1 MKRVLC
7 VILATALVHDVCT
20 AAEGPSYTAD
30 GKMLPFSGYRE
41 WIFLSS
47 GLDMTYSAPEAA
59 AAAPSHSTFGNIFV
73 NPESYRV
80 FMVTGKWPDK
90 TTLIIEVRD
99 AVTEGSINKGG
110 LYQTEFRG
118 LEVHVKDEKRFPD
131 KWAFFNSD
139 GKLSASKIPET
150 ADCYSCHK
158 EHGALDTTFVQFYPT
173 LLKVAQERKTLERPR
188 APQRGKGTVQ

>member
-1 MKRVLC
+1 MKRLLC
-7 VILATALVHDVCT
+7 VILATALVHVCT
-20 AAEGPSYTAD
+20 AAETPTYTAD

-59 AAAPSHSTFGNIFV
+59 ASAPGHSTFGNVFV
-73 NPESYRV
+73 NPESYRA
-80 FMVTGKWPDK
+80 FMATGKWPDK
-90 TTLIIEVRD
+90 TTLVIEVRD

-110 LYQTEFRG
+110 LYQTQFRG

-131 KWAFFNSD
+131 KWAFFSSD
-139 GKLSASKIPET
+139 GKLPASKIPEA

-158 EHGALDTTFVQFYPT
+158 EHGAVDTTFVQFYPT
-173 LLKVAQERKTLERPR
+173 LLKVAQERKTLQRPR
-188 APQRGKGTVQ
+188 APAAK